1 MHLLSKSEQALVS
14 QKLNVAVAND
24 ANTVVTYSDL
34 ASLLQLQNDKN
45 MDVLSV
51 HADFAAAIK
60 ILYGS
65 FKVLGNL
72 PFLQDYLNP
81 NYDDQLTLN
90 GLVIAALVHM
100 GRINKIWHDVD
111 YLKLVFISL
120 SLSTNS
126 AGHTL
131 NEKSE
136 GGDIEKMGSGA
147 SSDGP
152 HVVEALDLPHGFQD
166 DNSSDTMAK
175 RIQWHTFKS
184 LKVYD
189 ELEVESME
197 VSASVLVQL
206 FTLLLISSSIP
217 QKAHSE
223 MQKQLQTAISSKWGE
238 FKLVAIELVR
248 YLNVEVTSSNMTT
261 VMISFEQF
269 KYGLQEGM
277 NDFVPLAFAKLFKH
291 GFLSLVVAQA
301 AENDE
306 EGKDDENEH
315 DKKPKK
321 TIKFEET
328 RLVNAA
334 TLAYISVFLNKI
346 GAGISVSP
354 SNLVLLYNGSNS
366 GFSIRSLE
374 LKIIK
379 WQAPTIFLV
388 SGKRLRNKT
397 LTTNKRYQLFDSEYP
412 RYFRS
417 TEDPN
422 REWQSDHDKVTY
434 LVYVNQPWRNSN
446 KKNFGD
452 EKTAIMCVSPRYD
465 YFTSRPDPV
474 NQGQLI
480 YFNNL
485 GMGLGFG
492 NDQPVNKNH
501 VRKYIPGS
509 VSLTLEANLEFG
521 VFRHIAN
528 SSANTPTY
536 FHRSEQETV
545 CNQDYEDRFMITDL
559 EVWGV
564 GSMKEL
570 DEQRKEWE
578 WEEKQAKARQS
589 VNMRALGEDRAF
601 LEMAGLVGNHGGGS
615 MG

>member
-1 MHLLSKSEQALVS
+1 MNLLSKTEQALIT

-24 ANTVVTYSDL
+24 YNTVVTYSDL
-34 ASLLQLQNDKN
+34 ASLLQLQNDN
-45 MDVLSV
+45 NTDVLSV
-51 HADFAAAIK
+51 HADFASAIK
-60 ILYGS
+60 ILYES
-65 FKVLGNL
+65 FKVLSNL
-72 PFLQDYLNP
+72 PFLQDYLDP
-81 NYDDQLTLN
+81 KYDDQLTLN

-111 YLKLVFISL
+111 YLKLLFISL
-120 SLSTNS
+120 SLATSTVGN
-126 AGHTL
+126 TL
-131 NEKSE
+131 DEKSE
-136 GGDIEKMGSGA
+136 GDIEKLSRTTC
-147 SSDGP
+147 SDGP
-152 HVVEALDLPHGFQD
+152 YVVEALELPHGFQG
-166 DNSSDTMAK
+166 DTSPDTTAK
-175 RIQWHTFKS
+175 RIQWNSFKP
-184 LKVYD
+184 LKQYD
-189 ELEVESME
+189 ELEVDSME
-197 VSASVLVQL
+197 IAASVLVQV
-206 FTLLLISSSIP
+206 FTLLLISGSIP
-217 QKAHSE
+217 QKAHLE
-223 MQKQLQTAISSKWGE
+223 MQKQLQTDISSKWGE
-238 FKLVAIELVR
+238 YKLVAVSLVR
-248 YLNVEVTSSNMTT
+248 YLNIEVTSSNMST
-261 VMISFEQF
+261 VMISFDQF
-269 KYGLQEGM
+269 KNGLEVGLRG
-277 NDFVPLAFAKLFKH
+277 FVQLGFAKLFKH

-301 AENDE
+301 ADTQEEERKDENDE
-306 EGKDDENEH
+306 E
-315 DKKPKK
+315 KKPKRA
-321 TIKFEET
+321 IKFQET
-328 RLVNAA
+328 RLVKSA
-334 TLAYISVFLNKI
+334 TLAYISVFLNTV
-346 GAGISVSP
+346 GAGIAVSP

-374 LKIIK
+374 LKVIK

-397 LTTNKRYQLFDSEYP
+397 MTTNKRYQLFDSEYP

-417 TEDPN
+417 IEDPN
-422 REWQSDHDKVTY
+422 REWQLDHDKVTY

-465 YFTSRPDPV
+465 FFTSRPDPV

-536 FHRSEQETV
+536 FNRSEQETV
-545 CNQDYEDRFMITDL
+545 RSQDYEDRFLITDL

-570 DEQRKEWE
+570 DEQRKQWE